1 MIILGHPIGC
11 LDIWRGCLVGISPQ
25 LYVKM
30 GITSQVRVKD
40 HIEATAV
47 KIQQDMGLPPS
58 GGGHMG
64 GGPGLNRDIYIQ
76 A

>member
-1 MIILGHPIGC
+1 MLSHPIGC

-30 GITSQVRVKD
+30 GIQPQGIVKD
-40 HIEATAV
+40 HIEATTV

-58 GGGHMG
+58 GGDHMG
-64 GGPGLNRDIYIQ
+64 GGPG
-76 A
+76 